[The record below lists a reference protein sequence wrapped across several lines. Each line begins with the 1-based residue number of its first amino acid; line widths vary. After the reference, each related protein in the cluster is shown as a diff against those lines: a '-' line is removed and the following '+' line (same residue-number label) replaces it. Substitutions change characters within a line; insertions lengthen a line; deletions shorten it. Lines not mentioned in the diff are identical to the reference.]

1 MGHLWF
7 LFALV
12 RCYLLFAI
20 LLKLKLEKYAP
31 AISIICLAGTIA
43 LQKAYVETFYFRNGW
58 FYGMGFFM
66 AGYCIAAFSRKNPDR
81 KLVYAGIVTGLVLSI
96 VGGFLFPNDQ
106 IYIGTIIL
114 GIAAFYWAVT
124 KAGDTPKHPATIMLA
139 EIGSK
144 YGTLIYVIH
153 WSIKECLIKV
163 DKMFAFT
170 KLPLYQWFAPILLVI
185 LSVVSS
191 VVLYHL
197 IDMISKAVRKKNE

>member
-1 MGHLWF
+1 MML
-7 LFALV
+7 
-12 RCYLLFAI
+12 I

-31 AISIICLAGTIA
+31 AISIICLAGTVA

-58 FYGMGFFM
+58 FYGTGFFV
-66 AGYCIAAFSRKNPDR
+66 AGYCIAAYSRRNLNR
-81 KLVYAGIVTGLVLSI
+81 KLVYAGIISGIVLSTVEGI
-96 VGGFLFPNDQ
+96 LYPKDQ
-106 IYIGTIIL
+106 IYFGTIIL
-114 GIAAFYWAVT
+114 GISLFIWAVT
-124 KAGDTPKHPATIMLA
+124 KAGDAPKHPSTIMLA

-170 KLPLYQWFAPILLVI
+170 QRPLYQWFSPILLVI